1 MRRLILFIGITG
13 LALCCALPLLAQ
25 GSAGTSGTYEP
36 RYLVD
41 LPTAGILPHGHLAI
55 DMEFYQQDGV
65 LATVSLGAFNRLVL
79 GVAFGGSHII
89 GTDKP
94 VWNGTPG
101 FSARLRLIE
110 ETIVLPAIALGFDS
124 QGKGAYLDDLNRYEI
139 KSMGF
144 YAVASKNYSVI
155 GFLSI
160 HGGIN
165 YSLERADGNDAPDF
179 FVGVEKT
186 LGPFLSGFC
195 EYDLASNDSNA
206 KALGRGRGYLNVG
219 FRVSLGMGFSLGV
232 NLKDIFQNQQQSSVG
247 NRTVMVE
254 YIQPL

>member
-1 MRRLILFIGITG
+1 MKRIILLVGIIS
-13 LALCCALPLLAQ
+13 LEFCSRLPLLAQ

-36 RYLVD
+36 RYLID

-79 GVAFGGSHII
+79 GVSFGGSHII
-89 GTDKP
+89 GTEKP

-110 ETIVLPAIALGFDS
+110 ETLVLPAIALGFDS

-139 KSMGF
+139 KSVGF
-144 YAVASKNYSVI
+144 YAVASKNYSVL
-155 GFLSI
+155 GYLSI

-165 YSLERADGNDAPDF
+165 YSLERADGSDAPDF
-179 FVGVEKT
+179 FVGIEKT
-186 LGPFLSGFC
+186 LGPFLSGFG
-195 EYDLASNDSNA
+195 EYDLASNDSNT
-206 KALGRGRGYLNVG
+206 KALGRGRGYLNFG
-219 FRVSLGMGFSLGV
+219 FRVSVGKGFSLGV
-232 NLKDIFQNQQQSSVG
+232 NLKDVFQNQQQASVG
-247 NRTVMVE
+247 SRTVMVE